1 MHVSISDSDDRPR
14 TQAARRARTRAA
26 LLEAGAR
33 GFSRYGYGNVVLE
46 KVAGEAGYTRGAL
59 YHLFTGKEELALAVV
74 DWVAD
79 TWERE
84 VWEPAQLEDTP
95 VDILVALAR
104 GHIVFCRRDIA
115 RVMMALRVEFDGR
128 EHPVGSKVADIGK
141 DLATRFGAVI
151 SAGRRDGSIP
161 ARAAGEDARR
171 GDHRR
176 SRGSGDPPGRCPA
189 RRGDGRADGP
199 RTAGCRRRLTTTST

>member
-1 MHVSISDSDDRPR
+1 MHVSISDSATRPR
-14 TQAARRARTRAA
+14 TQAERRARTKAA
-26 LLEAGAR
+26 LLEAGAK

-46 KVAGEAGYTRGAL
+46 KVASEAGYTRGAL
-59 YHLFTGKEELALAVV
+59 YHLFAGKEELALAVV

-84 VWEPAQLEDTP
+84 VWQPAQRADAP
-95 VDILVALAR
+95 VDVLVALAR

-128 EHPVGSKVADIGK
+128 EHPVGARVTEIGK

-151 SAGRRDGSIP
+151 SAGRRDASIP
-161 ARAAGEDARR
+161 PGPPAKTLGAAITAAVEGLAIHLAGAPHDEMMAERMVRGLLGLSADRR
-171 GDHRR
+171 
-176 SRGSGDPPGRCPA
+176 
-189 RRGDGRADGP
+189 
-199 RTAGCRRRLTTTST
+199 

>member
-1 MHVSISDSDDRPR
+1 MHVSISDLDIRPR
-14 TQAARRARTRAA
+14 TQAERRARTRAA

-33 GFSRYGYGNVVLE
+33 GFSRYGYGNLVLE
-46 KVAGEAGYTRGAL
+46 KVAGDAGYTRGAL
-59 YHLFTGKEELALAVV
+59 YHLFTGKEELAVAVV

-84 VWEPAQLEDTP
+84 VWAPAQRAGTP

-128 EHPVGSKVADIGK
+128 EHPVGTRVADIGK
-141 DLATRFGAVI
+141 DLAMRFGAVI
-151 SAGRRDGSIP
+151 STGRRDGSIP
-161 ARAAGEDARR
+161 AGPPAKTLGAAVTAAVEGLAIHLAGAPHDEAMAERMVR
-171 GDHRR
+171 GLLGV
-176 SRGSGDPPGRCPA
+176 STGRG
-189 RRGDGRADGP
+189 
-199 RTAGCRRRLTTTST
+199 

>member
-1 MHVSISDSDDRPR
+1 MHVSISELEPRPR
-14 TQAARRARTRAA
+14 TQAERRAASRAA

-33 GFSRYGYGNVVLE
+33 GISRYGYGNVILE
-46 KVAGEAGYTRGAL
+46 KVAADAGYTRGAL
-59 YHLFTGKEELALAVV
+59 YHQFSGKEDLAMAVV

-84 VWEPAQLEDTP
+84 VWQQAHRRDAPL
-95 VDILVALAR
+95 DILVALAR

-115 RVMMALRVEFDGR
+115 RVMMALRVEFDGQK
-128 EHPVGSKVADIGK
+128 HPVGAKVADIGR

-161 ARAAGEDARR
+161 PGPPAKTLGAAVTAAVEGLAIHLAGTPQDEAMAERMVR
-171 GDHRR
+171 GLL
-176 SRGSGDPPGRCPA
+176 GVN
-189 RRGDGRADGP
+189 AD
-199 RTAGCRRRLTTTST
+199 RT

>member
-1 MHVSISDSDDRPR
+1 MHVSISESGTRPR
-14 TQAARRARTRAA
+14 TQAERRARTRAA

-46 KVAGEAGYTRGAL
+46 KVAGDAGYTRGAL
-59 YHLFTGKEELALAVV
+59 YHLFTGKEELAVAVV

-84 VWEPAQLEDTP
+84 VWEPAQRAGTP

-115 RVMMALRVEFDGR
+115 RVMMALRMEFDGR
-128 EHPVGSKVADIGK
+128 EHPVGTKVADIGK

-151 SAGRRDGSIP
+151 ATGRRDGAIP
-161 ARAAGEDARR
+161 SGPPAKTLGGGVTPAVGGLAVHLAGAPHEAAVA
-171 GDHRR
+171 
-176 SRGSGDPPGRCPA
+176 
-189 RRGDGRADGP
+189 GP
-199 RTAGCRRRLTTTST
+199 TGGGMLGVA

>member
-1 MHVSISDSDDRPR
+1 MHVSIPDSYTRPR
-14 TQAARRARTRAA
+14 TQAERRARTKAA
-26 LLEAGAR
+26 LLEAGAK

-46 KVAGEAGYTRGAL
+46 KVASEAGYTRGAL
-59 YHLFTGKEELALAVV
+59 YHLFAGKEELALAVV

-84 VWEPAQLEDTP
+84 VWQPAQRADAP
-95 VDILVALAR
+95 VDVLVALAR

-128 EHPVGSKVADIGK
+128 EHPVGARVTEIGK

-151 SAGRRDGSIP
+151 SAGRRDASIP
-161 ARAAGEDARR
+161 
-171 GDHRR
+171 
-176 SRGSGDPPGRCPA
+176 PGPPA
-189 RRGDGRADGP
+189 RTLGAAITAAVEGLAIHLAGAPHDEMMAERMVRGLLGLSAD
-199 RTAGCRRRLTTTST
+199 RR

>member
-1 MHVSISDSDDRPR
+1 MHVSILDSDTRPR
-14 TQAARRARTRAA
+14 TQAERRARTRAA

-33 GFSRYGYGNVVLE
+33 GFSRYGYGNLVLE
-46 KVAGEAGYTRGAL
+46 KVAADAGYTRGAL
-59 YHLFTGKEELALAVV
+59 YHLFTGKEELAVAVV

-84 VWEPAQLEDTP
+84 VWAPAQRAGTP

-128 EHPVGSKVADIGK
+128 EHPVGTRVADIGK
-141 DLATRFGAVI
+141 DLAMRFGAVI
-151 SAGRRDGSIP
+151 STGRRDGSIP
-161 ARAAGEDARR
+161 AGPPAKTLGAAVTAAVEGLAIHLAGAPHDEAMAERMVRGLLGVRAG
-171 GDHRR
+171 
-176 SRGSGDPPGRCPA
+176 
-189 RRGDGRADGP
+189 
-199 RTAGCRRRLTTTST
+199 

>member
-1 MHVSISDSDDRPR
+1 MHVSISDSYTRPR
-14 TQAARRARTRAA
+14 TQAERRARTKAA
-26 LLEAGAR
+26 LLEAGAK

-46 KVAGEAGYTRGAL
+46 KVASEAGYTRGAL
-59 YHLFTGKEELALAVV
+59 YHLFAGKEELALAVV

-84 VWEPAQLEDTP
+84 VWQPAQRADAP
-95 VDILVALAR
+95 VDVLVALAR

-128 EHPVGSKVADIGK
+128 EHPVGARVTEIGK

-151 SAGRRDGSIP
+151 SAGRRDASIP
-161 ARAAGEDARR
+161 
-171 GDHRR
+171 
-176 SRGSGDPPGRCPA
+176 PGPPA
-189 RRGDGRADGP
+189 RSLGAAITAAVEGLAIHLAGAPHDEMMAERMVRGLLGLSAD
-199 RTAGCRRRLTTTST
+199 RL

>member
-1 MHVSISDSDDRPR
+1 MHVSISESNTRRR
-14 TQAARRARTRAA
+14 TQAERRARTRAA

-46 KVAGEAGYTRGAL
+46 KVASDAGYTRGAL
-59 YHLFTGKEELALAVV
+59 YHLFAGKEELALAVV

-79 TWERE
+79 TWEQE
-84 VWEPAQLEDTP
+84 VWEPAQRAKVP
-95 VDILVALAR
+95 VDVLVALAR

-128 EHPVGSKVADIGK
+128 EHPVGAKVSEIGR

-151 SAGRRDGSIP
+151 SAGRKDGSIP
-161 ARAAGEDARR
+161 PGPPAKTLGAAITAAVEGLAIHLAGAPHDEMMAERMVRGLLGFSADRR
-171 GDHRR
+171 
-176 SRGSGDPPGRCPA
+176 
-189 RRGDGRADGP
+189 
-199 RTAGCRRRLTTTST
+199 

>member
-1 MHVSISDSDDRPR
+1 MPVSISASKSPQR
-14 TQAARRARTRAA
+14 TQAERRARSRAA

-46 KVAGEAGYTRGAL
+46 KVAGDAGYTRGAL

-74 DWVAD
+74 DWVAES
-79 TWERE
+79 WERD
-84 VWEPAQLEDTP
+84 VWDPAQRAGAP

-128 EHPVGSKVADIGK
+128 DHPVGTKVADIGK
-141 DLATRFGAVI
+141 DLAIRFGAVI

-161 ARAAGEDARR
+161 PGPPPETR
-171 GDHRR
+171 G
-176 SRGSGDPPGRCPA
+176 
-189 RRGDGRADGP
+189 GP
-199 RTAGCRRRLTTTST
+199 R

>member
-1 MHVSISDSDDRPR
+1 MHVSISDFEARPR
-14 TQAARRARTRAA
+14 TQAERRARTRAA

-33 GFSRYGYGNVVLE
+33 SFSRYGYGNVVLE
-46 KVAGEAGYTRGAL
+46 KVAGDAGYTRGAL

-74 DWVAD
+74 DWVAES
-79 TWERE
+79 WERD
-84 VWEPAQLEDTP
+84 VWDPAQRAGAP

-128 EHPVGSKVADIGK
+128 DHPVGTKVADIGK
-141 DLATRFGAVI
+141 ELAIRFGAVI

-161 ARAAGEDARR
+161 PGPPAKTLGAAITAAVEGLAIHLAGAPHDEAMAERMVR
-171 GDHRR
+171 GLL
-176 SRGSGDPPGRCPA
+176 GV
-189 RRGDGRADGP
+189 
-199 RTAGCRRRLTTTST
+199 T